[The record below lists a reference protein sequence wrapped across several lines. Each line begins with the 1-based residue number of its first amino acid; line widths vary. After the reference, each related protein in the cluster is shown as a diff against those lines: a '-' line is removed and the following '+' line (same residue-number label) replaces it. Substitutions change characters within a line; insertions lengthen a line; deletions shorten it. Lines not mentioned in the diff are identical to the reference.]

1 LAALLSRLSS
11 TYLPS
16 EMRAHPRAS
25 PGLADLREGLHPRA
39 RYLLILPEFD
49 SLAQQSEAWIR
60 KMKDEGK
67 DEQLTIERATGMRHG
82 WTQFPNLFLTEEE
95 IRKKNE
101 VFDRAVRFI
110 NNSIIEA

>member
-1 LAALLSRLSS
+1 
-11 TYLPS
+11 
-16 EMRAHPRAS
+16 MRAHPRAS

-39 RYLLILPEFD
+39 RYLLILPERD

-67 DEQLTIERATGMRHG
+67 DEQLTVERASGMRHG
-82 WTQFPNLFLTEEE
+82 WAQFPNLFLTEEE

-110 NNSIIEA
+110 NNSIVEA